1 MSCYLWEEKLQGTVA
16 STIRS
21 ILNAAMICHG
31 ADGGRTFRNAAWDH
45 MTGCLTHYDGAL
57 RSEFPAYVRN
67 AGNLTPN
74 PCFRALE
81 GRGTGV
87 GALV

>member
-1 MSCYLWEEKLQGTVA
+1 
-16 STIRS
+16 
-21 ILNAAMICHG
+21 
-31 ADGGRTFRNAAWDH
+31 